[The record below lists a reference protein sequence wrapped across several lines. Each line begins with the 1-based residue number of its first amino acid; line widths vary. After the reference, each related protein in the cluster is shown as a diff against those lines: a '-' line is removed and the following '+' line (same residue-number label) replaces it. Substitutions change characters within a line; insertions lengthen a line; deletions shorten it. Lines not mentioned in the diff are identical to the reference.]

1 MSKSTNIPQNKDE
14 SMYPGSHPANTPQL
28 SESQMV
34 PSNADVA
41 RMAHNDD
48 SRCVTSSDYVAVSY
62 SPSRNGAPRH
72 ADRDVQVSPRVG
84 VALVLVV
91 LTSSRSPQPPV
102 SADDAQGSSS
112 PPGERNVTTT
122 RADQVGRTISVY
134 PTAKPLLVSRPPE
147 DRPRTDLIKRTISA
161 KATTQPPLAS
171 GPPVDRPGVSTSL
184 SLPGER
190 SVDRPR
196 ADQIKRT
203 VSAKAT
209 TQPPL
214 ASGPPVDRPGV
225 SPSPSPPGE
234 RNVDRPRA
242 DQIKRTIPA
251 QPITQPPMTSEPP
264 EDRSGTS
271 ASLSLPD
278 ERNVNRTRA
287 D

>member
-48 SRCVTSSDYVAVSY
+48 SRCVTSSDYEAVSY

-112 PPGERNVTTT
+112 PPGERNVTKTC
-122 RADQVGRTISVY
+122 ADQVGRTISVY

-203 VSAKAT
+203 GSAKAT

-214 ASGPPVDRPGV
+214 ASTPT
-225 SPSPSPPGE
+225 
-234 RNVDRPRA
+234 
-242 DQIKRTIPA
+242 IKRSRRNGA
-251 QPITQPPMTSEPP
+251 GSATSKTYINTSRAREPK
-264 EDRSGTS
+264 
-271 ASLSLPD
+271 
-278 ERNVNRTRA
+278 
-287 D
+287 